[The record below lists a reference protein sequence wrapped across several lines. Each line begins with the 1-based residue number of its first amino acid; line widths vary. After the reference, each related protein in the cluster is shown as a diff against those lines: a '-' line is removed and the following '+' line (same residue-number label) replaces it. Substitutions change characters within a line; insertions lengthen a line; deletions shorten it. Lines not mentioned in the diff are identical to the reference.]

1 MTGDVNMSPVMFW
14 GSLGGLWVVV
24 GMPWDHGG
32 SVGASWDGPG
42 RPLGCFWR
50 YGAILGSDLRGQNV
64 VISLVLDGFLRCY
77 FFSFF
82 LTYLEATLFSSKTK
96 NHIVFRLIF

>member
-1 MTGDVNMSPVMFW
+1 MFWGSFWVVERMTGDVNMSPVTFW

-50 YGAILGSDLRGQNV
+50 YGAILGSVLRCQKV
-64 VISLVLDGFLRCY
+64 AISLVLEGFLIC
-77 FFSFF
+77 
-82 LTYLEATLFSSKTK
+82 
-96 NHIVFRLIF
+96 HVF

>member
-1 MTGDVNMSPVMFW
+1 MANGHLSEQELGVLLVVGHMTGDVYMSPVTFW

-50 YGAILGSDLRGQNV
+50 YGAILGSVLRCQKV
-64 VISLVLDGFLRCY
+64 VISQVLEGFLIC
-77 FFSFF
+77 
-82 LTYLEATLFSSKTK
+82 
-96 NHIVFRLIF
+96 HVF